1 MNFRFKPYQ
10 FLIVLLF
17 GLSTVIVE
25 AQEERSNFW
34 SHVQYGGGLGLSFGD
49 GFFSGTIAP
58 SAIYRFND
66 RIATG
71 IGLSGTYISEKN
83 FYNSAVIGASSIT
96 LFNVIRE
103 IQLSAEFEEYYV
115 TRNFDDDLLIEDD
128 DYWVPALFFGI
139 GFQTQNVT
147 MGIRYDV
154 LYDSSKSVY
163 ANAYVPFV
171 RFYF

>member
-1 MNFRFKPYQ
+1 MKFRIDPLKIIVS
-10 FLIVLLF
+10 LIII
-17 GLSTVIVE
+17 LSFSN
-25 AQEERSNFW
+25 AQAQDERPRFW
-34 SHVQYGGGLGLSFGD
+34 SNVQYGGGLGMSFGD

-58 SAIYRFND
+58 SAIYRFNN

-115 TRNFDDDLLIEDD
+115 NRNFDEDLPFEDD
-128 DYWVPALFFGI
+128 KFWVPALFFGL

>member
-1 MNFRFKPYQ
+1 MKFRYNPLKII
-10 FLIVLLF
+10 IVLLIMQT
-17 GLSTVIVE
+17 SANIQ
-25 AQEERSNFW
+25 AQDERPSFW
-34 SHVQYGGGLGLSFGD
+34 SNVQYGGGLGMSFGD

-96 LFNVIRE
+96 LFNFIRE

-115 TRNFDDDLLIEDD
+115 TRNFNDDLIYKDD

-171 RFYF
+171 RVYF

>member
-1 MNFRFKPYQ
+1 MFLLII
-10 FLIVLLF
+10 FLISVPAI
-17 GLSTVIVE
+17 S
-25 AQEERSNFW
+25 QEQKSDFW

-66 RIATG
+66 QFASG
-71 IGLSGTYISEKN
+71 IGLNGTYTSEKN
-83 FYNSAVIGASSIT
+83 FYNSTIIGTSAIT

-103 IQLSAEFEEYYV
+103 IQLSGEFEENYV
-115 TRNFDDDLLIEDD
+115 TRNFDEQLNLMDDS
-128 DYWVPALFFGI
+128 YWYPALFFGI
-139 GFQTQNVT
+139 GFQTNNVT

-154 LYDSSKSVY
+154 LYDESKSIY
-163 ANAYVPFV
+163 ANAYMPFV

>member
-1 MNFRFKPYQ
+1 MKLGYNPLKFI
-10 FLIVLLF
+10 IVLL
-17 GLSTVIVE
+17 LILTSVNSQ
-25 AQEERSNFW
+25 AQDERSNFW

-58 SAIYRFND
+58 SALYRFND

-71 IGLSGTYISEKN
+71 IGLSGTYSSEKN
-83 FYNSAVIGASSIT
+83 FYKSTILGASSIT
-96 LFNVIRE
+96 LFNVIPE

-115 TRNFDDDLLIEDD
+115 SRNFESDLNIKNDSF
-128 DYWVPALFFGI
+128 WVPALFFGI
-139 GFQTQNVT
+139 GFQTRNVT

-154 LYDSSKSVY
+154 LYDSSKNIY
-163 ANAYVPFV
+163 ANAYMPFV

>member
-1 MNFRFKPYQ
+1 MKARCNSLKS
-10 FLIVLLF
+10 LVILSLVLSF
-17 GLSTVIVE
+17 TGVQ
-25 AQEERSNFW
+25 AQDEPSKFW

-96 LFNVIRE
+96 LFNLIRE

-115 TRNFDDDLLIEDD
+115 TRNFDEDLFIEDD

-163 ANAYVPFV
+163 ANVYVPFV
-171 RFYF
+171 RVYF

>member
-1 MNFRFKPYQ
+1 MKLSISILKIVVI
-10 FLIVLLF
+10 LILAFSYSNVQ
-17 GLSTVIVE
+17 
-25 AQEERSNFW
+25 AQGEQPRFW
-34 SHVQYGGGLGLSFGD
+34 SNVQYGGGLGMSFGD

-58 SAIYRFND
+58 SALYRFNN

-71 IGLSGTYISEKN
+71 IGLSGTYSSEKN
-83 FYNSAVIGASSIT
+83 FYTATIIGASSIT

-115 TRNFDDDLLIEDD
+115 NRNFDDDLNFEDD
-128 DYWVPALFFGI
+128 NYWIPALFFGV

-163 ANAYVPFV
+163 ANAYIPFV

>member
-1 MNFRFKPYQ
+1 MKFRVISIRIIV
-10 FLIVLLF
+10 FLFIVLSF
-17 GLSTVIVE
+17 SNVQ

-34 SHVQYGGGLGLSFGD
+34 SQVQYGGGLGLSFGD

-115 TRNFDDDLLIEDD
+115 NRNFDEDLPFEDD
-128 DYWVPALFFGI
+128 KFWVPALFFGL

>member
-1 MNFRFKPYQ
+1 MKS
-10 FLIVLLF
+10 LF
-17 GLSTVIVE
+17 IPLKFIIIILVILTSSNVQ
-25 AQEERSNFW
+25 AQDEPSRFW

-58 SAIYRFND
+58 SALYRFND
-66 RIATG
+66 RFATG
-71 IGLSGTYISEKN
+71 IGLSGTYSSEKN
-83 FYNSAVIGASSIT
+83 FYSSTIIGASSIT

-115 TRNFDDDLLIEDD
+115 SRNFDSDLNLEDD
-128 DYWVPALFFGI
+128 SFWVPALFFGI

-154 LYDSSKSVY
+154 LYDRSKNIY
-163 ANAYVPFV
+163 ANAYMPFV